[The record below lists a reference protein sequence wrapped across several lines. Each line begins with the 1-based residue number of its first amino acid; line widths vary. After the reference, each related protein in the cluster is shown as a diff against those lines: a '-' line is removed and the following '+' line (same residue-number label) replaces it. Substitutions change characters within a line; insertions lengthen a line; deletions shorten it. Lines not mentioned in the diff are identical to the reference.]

1 MSLYPKKYYIS
12 YGSIADKITYRTVVV
27 TGYTDH
33 ISIGAFDKLN
43 LTVPFEMGRRG
54 EYYDHIYS
62 VKSGYDI
69 DLDKKMQE
77 SSKERLKARGLDTEG
92 LFPEV
97 IIDPNEINL
106 LDFYKE
112 IGYDYKKKH
121 FNGKTLRKHIL
132 DECKKQEKSNES

>member
-12 YGSIADKITYRTVVV
+12 YGSIADKITYRTVVI
-27 TGYTDH
+27 TGYTDL
-33 ISIGAFDKLN
+33 ISIGAFERLN

-54 EYYDHIYS
+54 EYYDHIYH
-62 VKSGYDI
+62 VKSGYEI
-69 DLDKKMQE
+69 ELAKKMQE
-77 SSKERLKARGLDTEG
+77 SSKEKLEARGLDTEG

-132 DECKKQEKSNES
+132 DECKKKGEIK